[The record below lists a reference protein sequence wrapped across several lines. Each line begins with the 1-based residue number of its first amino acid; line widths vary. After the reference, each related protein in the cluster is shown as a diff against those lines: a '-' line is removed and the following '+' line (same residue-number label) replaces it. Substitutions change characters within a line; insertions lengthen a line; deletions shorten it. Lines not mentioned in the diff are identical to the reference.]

1 MRPALTGTAGKR
13 PASRSKDGEQFTK
26 NQGRSGQTDKLYVL
40 TGFPRWLLQR
50 VQRSAKFMAIQ
61 ASIIVPTRN
70 RSSELA
76 SCLASLAQQ
85 SLAADAFEVI
95 VVDNASED
103 ATKEV
108 VTRAVGAFPKHN

>member
-1 MRPALTGTAGKR
+1 MAA
-13 PASRSKDGEQFTK
+13 
-26 NQGRSGQTDKLYVL
+26 QTSV
-40 TGFPRWLLQR
+40 
-50 VQRSAKFMAIQ
+50 
-61 ASIIVPTRN
+61 IVPTRN

-85 SLAADAFEVI
+85 TLAADAFEVV

-108 VTRAVGAFPKHN
+108 VAHAVAAYPKHSIRYLFEEVPGLLSGRHRGATAATGEILVFIDDDIEASQDWLAAIVDSYTDNEVHV